1 MSLSE
6 EAYGANASIR
16 IQFDGSLD
24 QLAGKIGK
32 ALMVEFEIQ
41 TDMEPPHAEFAS
53 AEAMGL
59 EAWLRRE
66 EVEGPSCYLM
76 TLTTEGSLGEEFNG
90 RMHDLSKWLARY
102 VATLCDVQATQAAP
116 VKP

>member
-1 MSLSE
+1 MSSSE
-6 EAYGANASIR
+6 EAYGANAAIR
-16 IQFDGSLD
+16 IQFDGSLE

-59 EAWLRRE
+59 EAWL
-66 EVEGPSCYLM
+66 
-76 TLTTEGSLGEEFNG
+76 TTEESLVEEFNG

-102 VATLCDVQATQAAP
+102 VTTLCEVQATQAATE
-116 VKP
+116 KP